1 DGRGVSRWRAKR
13 FIFSGGWGQKPPPA
27 SEPMSIAHGRFAVP
41 AFSASS
47 HRCPFRLRHGRFLTA
62 VAKQTAK
69 ATLCPPEDGAQIS
82 SPSSTS
88 FSFPA
93 RHSLSS
99 NQKDQISLYVRTLL
113 QWNQVYPT
121 VTLRPEEVMQENSS
135 LRSDFHSPRLH
146 FYVAEDESNRGYRG
160 ARGDVEARRRFARH
174 PAAAVAVLSITY
186 SKYAGI
192 NIFVVGQNVG
202 QSIDYRE
209 LFDVAV
215 ARAVAEMRTL
225 GRL

>member
-1 DGRGVSRWRAKR
+1 
-13 FIFSGGWGQKPPPA
+13 
-27 SEPMSIAHGRFAVP
+27 MSIAHGRFAVP